1 MSRTKAWV
9 KTLLQHGAAIEQAIG
24 FRLGPLL
31 GCGHWG
37 CVLDLPDSPWVLKLT
52 VDPTE
57 AFVWRRI
64 IDLIAEEGYGQGG
77 FPRVAHI
84 YELKP
89 GIEYGKQGR
98 KKKAYAIVRE
108 KAAPVFSSTLWTT
121 PYTMARIQ
129 LPEPAEA
136 WTMLQHIMTEDLH
149 DFNWSIAETQLTLRG
164 LSEYPGR
171 RQNSRASTRR
181 QRQFDR
187 LERAINKMNGAI
199 GGPVGELFHVLLSN
213 NMVLLDVHYG
223 NIGWREIEQIGPDYQ
238 NPGLVIFHPGH
249 TPTRKTPLKSTIEW
263 KENPLGGGGDVV
275 WLPNPMEWR
284 MAAKRNPEELSENT
298 PIITTHF
305 HLA

>member
-37 CVLDLPDSPWVLKLT
+37 CVLDLPESPWVLKLT

-57 AFVWRRI
+57 AFVWQRI

-136 WTMLQHIMTEDLH
+136 WTLLQHIMTEDQPG
-149 DFNWSIAETQLTLRG
+149 FNWSIAETQLTLRG
-164 LSEYPGR
+164 LSEYRWQAPKFK
-171 RQNSRASTRR
+171 SIDKTPEA
-181 QRQFDR
+181 FDR

-199 GGPVGELFHVLLSN
+199 GGPVGESLQMLLSN

-238 NPGLVIFHPGH
+238 NPGLVIFDPGH

-263 KENPLGGGGDVV
+263 KENPLVAAAMWCGCRIRWNGE
-275 WLPNPMEWR
+275 WLRKAIPNYLR
-284 MAAKRNPEELSENT
+284 KL
-298 PIITTHF
+298 
-305 HLA
+305 